1 MTLRLCWSAL
11 CLAVLYACYSCLLVC
26 VRYLHQLSQVHFEEF
41 VEWWARFSEAKLQQ
55 AWKKTK
61 KGFFRG
67 QPTNQWRQKEFAAR
81 AERAKMFA
89 ERVSGRYCLY
99 ALATIISDLHC
110 GQGRLC

>member
-1 MTLRLCWSAL
+1 MRATGA
-11 CLAVLYACYSCLLVC
+11 YSF
-26 VRYLHQLSQVHFEEF
+26 VRVTSYPFSQIHFEDF
-41 VEWWARFSEAKLQQ
+41 VQWWAPFSELKLQQ

-89 ERVSGRYCLY
+89 DRVSGCYCLR
-99 ALATIISDLHC
+99 ALATIITIVIC
-110 GQGRLC
+110 IVNN